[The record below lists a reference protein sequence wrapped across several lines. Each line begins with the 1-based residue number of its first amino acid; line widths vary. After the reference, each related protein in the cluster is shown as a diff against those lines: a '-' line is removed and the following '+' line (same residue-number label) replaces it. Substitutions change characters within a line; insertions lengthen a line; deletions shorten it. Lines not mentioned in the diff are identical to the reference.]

1 MEIFFGLKKK
11 KSLLSRLFKYWND
24 DMDILLLLQE
34 SNLLNGYQGGGD
46 FNFVEECSVGKLISE
61 EINNFAFCGVQI
73 LHPRIF
79 KKVRK
84 KNFSLRELYKVSMSK
99 GSLYGLK
106 DTNLWFHVSTP
117 KDLKNVNQW
126 LKKNEICNL

>member
-1 MEIFFGLKKK
+1 
-11 KSLLSRLFKYWND
+11 
-24 DMDILLLLQE
+24 MDILLLLQE

-46 FNFVEECSVGKLISE
+46 FNFVKECRVGKLFKE
-61 EINNFAFCGVQI
+61 EKNNFAFCGVQI

-79 KKVRK
+79 KNITK
-84 KNFSLRELYKVSMSK
+84 KKFSLREVYQVSMNK

-106 DTNLWFHVSTP
+106 DMNLWFHVSTP

-126 LKKNEICNL
+126 LKRNEICNL